1 MSDPRHDLP
10 PGDQPAGT
18 DPTTAPASPADASTA
33 PVDTAPV
40 DAAPVDAAPA
50 EPDLATRLAEAEDR
64 WRRALAEIDN
74 LRKIKDRDVEEARKL
89 GITRFARD
97 LLDVADNLGRAL
109 QAVPESA
116 KDGNLEL
123 KNLLL
128 GVEMTQRALLSV
140 FERHQIRT
148 VRPALGE
155 RFDPA
160 RHQAMFEVETAGQEP
175 GTVAEIVQDG
185 YVVADRLLRP
195 ALVGVAK
202 APADAEPPQ
211 GRVDARV

>member
-1 MSDPRHDLP
+1 MSDPRHDP
-10 PGDQPAGT
+10 RPEDHPAGAE
-18 DPTTAPASPADASTA
+18 PTAPPATPADEPT
-33 PVDTAPV
+33 
-40 DAAPVDAAPA
+40 APVDAAPA
-50 EPDLATRLAEAEDR
+50 EPDLAARLAEAEDR

-116 KDGNLEL
+116 VDGNPEL
-123 KNLLL
+123 KNLLQ
-128 GVEMTQRALLSV
+128 GVEMTQRALLTV

-148 VRPALGE
+148 VRPTLGE

-160 RHQAMFEVETAGQEP
+160 RHQAMFEVETAEQDP
-175 GTVAEIVQDG
+175 GTVAQIVQDG

-202 APADAEPPQ
+202 APAAAEPAP

>member
-1 MSDPRHDLP
+1 MSAPRHDSP
-10 PGDQPAGT
+10 PEDQPAGVE
-18 DPTTAPASPADASTA
+18 PAAPPPPPADEPTG
-33 PVDTAPV
+33 
-40 DAAPVDAAPA
+40 PVDAAPA
-50 EPDLATRLAEAEDR
+50 EPDLAAQLAAAEDR

-116 KDGNLEL
+116 KDGNPEL

-128 GVEMTQRALLSV
+128 GVEMTQRALLNV

-148 VRPALGE
+148 VRPAVGE

-160 RHQAMFEVETAGQEP
+160 RHQAMFEVETAEQDP
-175 GTVAEIVQDG
+175 GTIAQIVQDG

-202 APADAEPPQ
+202 APTAAEPPP

>member
-18 DPTTAPASPADASTA
+18 DPAAAPASPAED
-33 PVDTAPV
+33 P
-40 DAAPVDAAPA
+40 AAPVDAAPA
-50 EPDLATRLAEAEDR
+50 EPDLAARLAEAEDR
-64 WRRALAEIDN
+64 WKRALAEIDN

-116 KDGNLEL
+116 QDGNPEL
-123 KNLLL
+123 KSLLQ
-128 GVEMTQRALLSV
+128 GVEMTQRALFSV
-140 FERHQIRT
+140 FERHQIRS

-160 RHQAMFEVETAGQEP
+160 RHQAMFEVETAEQEP
-175 GTVAEIVQDG
+175 GTVAQIVQDG

-202 APADAEPPQ
+202 APAEAEPPQ